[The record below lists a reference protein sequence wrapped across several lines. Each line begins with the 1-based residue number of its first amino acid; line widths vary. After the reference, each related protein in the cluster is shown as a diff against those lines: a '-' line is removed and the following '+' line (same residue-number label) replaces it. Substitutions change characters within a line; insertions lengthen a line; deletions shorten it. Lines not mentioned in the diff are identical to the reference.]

1 MVSHGGGREF
11 KGTDFLYL
19 KCKGLKFSITVVVKI
34 KNCRVLVEPPAEERW
49 SGLLGRWL
57 LGAVVP
63 WCSSARLLLGAV
75 VVVRVKSRPEVTAP
89 QLQLHRAAVQLGE
102 PLALCSATAAC
113 MIVGSFTA
121 RRASTVRHQ
130 HIEHNSEP

>member
-57 LGAVVP
+57 LGAVV
-63 WCSSARLLLGAV
+63 
-75 VVVRVKSRPEVTAP
+75 VVRVKSRPEVTAP

-113 MIVGSFTA
+113 MIVGFSTT
-121 RRASTVRHQ
+121 RRASTVRQQ
-130 HIEHNSEP
+130 HIEHNSEPFTLSEP

>member
-1 MVSHGGGREF
+1 MVGCCSVAG
-11 KGTDFLYL
+11 
-19 KCKGLKFSITVVVKI
+19 
-34 KNCRVLVEPPAEERW
+34 
-49 SGLLGRWL
+49 
-57 LGAVVP
+57 
-63 WCSSARLLLGAV
+63 CSSARLLLGAVVLGAV

-121 RRASTVRHQ
+121 QHASTAGHQ
-130 HIEHNSEP
+130 HIEHNSEPYTLSVP

>member
-1 MVSHGGGREF
+1 MVGSARS
-11 KGTDFLYL
+11 LAA
-19 KCKGLKFSITVVVKI
+19 
-34 KNCRVLVEPPAEERW
+34 R
-49 SGLLGRWL
+49 L
-57 LGAVVP
+57 LGAVV
-63 WCSSARLLLGAV
+63 LGAV

-121 RRASTVRHQ
+121 QHASTAGHQ
-130 HIEHNSEP
+130 HIEHNCEPYTLSEP